1 MIDIIFTFLF
11 VCLGLLGIILV
22 GVLIIY
28 GIGTFLELNKPEQL
42 FIVGFITIAILIT
55 IFCVM
60 NDMTISPLGLSTDT
74 DNDTDIISNHTSSVT
89 PVVKPI
95 IPVTNPSTGVTTS
108 I

>member
-22 GVLIIY
+22 GILIIY

-42 FIVGFITIAILIT
+42 FIVGFITISILIT

-74 DNDTDIISNHTSSVT
+74 DKDTEIISNHTSSVT